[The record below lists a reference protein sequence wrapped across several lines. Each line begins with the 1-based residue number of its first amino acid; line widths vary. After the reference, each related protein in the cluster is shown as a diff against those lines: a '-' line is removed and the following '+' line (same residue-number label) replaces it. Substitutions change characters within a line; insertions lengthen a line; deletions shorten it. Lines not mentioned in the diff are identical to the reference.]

1 MNTTKK
7 SAADAT
13 AVASRI
19 AAKIAVKKAAEQA
32 AAETAEAKQ
41 KTKKKKKKN
50 KDKAT
55 EEEAT
60 KDAKQAISAEDA
72 ALAKATKE
80 DEAVRLARGLT
91 SDSAPLPG
99 WATAGPRPRAL
110 HEVQAAP
117 PEPQL
122 LPVAPGL
129 PGCLRLW
136 AMPRFRE
143 ERLPK
148 AVAPGDHASLSC
160 NVPSGIA
167 PLNL

>member
-1 MNTTKK
+1 MNTTTK
-7 SAADAT
+7 SAADAA
-13 AVASRI
+13 AVASRTT
-19 AAKIAVKKAAEQA
+19 AKIAVKKAAKQA

-41 KTKKKKKKN
+41 KAKKKKK

-60 KDAKQAISAEDA
+60 KAEQAISAEDA
-72 ALAKATKE
+72 APAKATKE

-143 ERLPK
+143 ERLPT
-148 AVAPGDHASLSC
+148 
-160 NVPSGIA
+160 
-167 PLNL
+167 